1 MNITILTT
9 GSRGDT
15 QPYIALGVALQQA
28 GQQVRLAAFENYA
41 NFVRDYSLE
50 FFPIRGDVAQ
60 VALSDQVRAA
70 RQADNPLKLALSF
83 NQLKGLVT
91 ELQQDFYHA
100 CQGADVIVYHPGAA
114 IGYFIAQS
122 MNVPSVLATPFPMTP
137 TRAYPS
143 LIFYH
148 LPRFGKEFN
157 FLSHKIFE
165 QIMWFASSA
174 AIKQFWKQTFGQVPA
189 HFGNPFSRQNTPE
202 RPTII
207 ACSRHVFPTPDD
219 WPSAVYNSGYWFLD
233 ELGGWQPPKD
243 LLDFLEGGPAPVY
256 VGFGSVGDPQQ
267 AADTTRLV
275 AAALQKA
282 GQRGVLAT
290 GWQGMAQMEALPD
303 EIYMLESAPH
313 SWLFPRM
320 AAVVHHGGAG
330 TTAAGLRA
338 GVPGVVIPF
347 SNDQFAWG
355 QRVYELGVG
364 AQPIPRKKLTAENL
378 SQAVKT
384 VSGET
389 IRRSAA
395 ELGAKI
401 RSENGAQAASTI
413 ILECLEQTTSG
424 ETR

>member
-1 MNITILTT
+1 MQITILTT

-15 QPYIALGVALQQA
+15 QPYIALGAALQKA

-41 NFVRDYSLE
+41 SFVRDYGLE
-50 FFPIRGDVAQ
+50 FYPIRGDVAQ
-60 VALSDQVRAA
+60 VASSAQVRTA

-83 NQLKGLVT
+83 NQLRGLVA
-91 ELQQDFYHA
+91 ELQQDFYGA

-114 IGYFIAQS
+114 IGYFIAER
-122 MNVPSVLATPFPMTP
+122 MNIPSVLAIPFPMTP

-148 LPRFGKEFN
+148 LPRLGKGFN
-157 FLSHKIFE
+157 WLSHKIFE
-165 QIMWFASSA
+165 QIMWFASRA
-174 AIKQFWKQTFGQVPA
+174 AIKKFWKQAFGQAPA
-189 HFGNPFSRQNTPE
+189 QFGNPFSRQNTPD

-207 ACSRHVFPTPDD
+207 ACSPHVFPTPKD
-219 WPSAVYNSGYWFLD
+219 WPASIHNTGYWFLD
-233 ELGGWQPPKD
+233 EPGGWQPSKD
-243 LLDFLEGGPAPVY
+243 LRNFLDGGPAPVY

-267 AADTTRLV
+267 AAETTRLV
-275 AAALQKA
+275 AAALQQA

-290 GWQGMAQMEALPD
+290 GWQGMTQVEKLP
-303 EIYMLESAPH
+303 EGITMLESAPH

-355 QRVYELGVG
+355 QRICELGVG
-364 AQPIPRKKLTAENL
+364 APPIPRKKLTAENL
-378 SQAVKT
+378 AQAIEFAL
-384 VSGET
+384 GEKLKNA
-389 IRRSAA
+389 AA
-395 ELGAKI
+395 ELGVKI
-401 RSENGAQAASTI
+401 RRENGAQAAAEVV
-413 ILECLEQTTSG
+413 LDCLGQA
-424 ETR
+424 